1 MDDHK
6 GKALELHMAGK
17 SYAEIAAAL
26 GTSKTTAYTWVKE
39 AEKDSAVNVQT
50 VNDANSRPFGT
61 FRTPNAANFSNIRS
75 ESSGTSKVKVKE
87 PGYVAEQRQRIAELE
102 AQTQHLAEQLSD
114 SKRKQIERLKRKFQT
129 TQEFITQ
136 NDGEIWSVDELYQTA
151 AELESLRD
159 DMIDS
164 DSNMQ
169 VWVESHI
176 HPLIE
181 LLEEAAESLTDED
194 LDEGEVFFY
203 ED

>member
-1 MDDHK
+1 MDNHK

-17 SYAEIAAAL
+17 SYAEIATAL

-39 AEKDSAVNVQT
+39 AEKDSAVNVQL
-50 VNDANSRPFGT
+50 VNDANIQSFGT
-61 FRTPNAANFSNIRS
+61 FRTPNTANLSNIRS
-75 ESSGTSKVKVKE
+75 EAGGTSKVKIKE

-102 AQTQHLAEQLSD
+102 AQTQHLAEQLSN

-136 NDGEIWSVDELYQTA
+136 NNGEVWSVDELYQTA
-151 AELESLRD
+151 AELENLSD
-159 DMIDS
+159 DMNDI

-181 LLEEAAESLTDED
+181 LLEEAAESLTDGD

>member
-1 MDDHK
+1 MTNLK
-6 GKALELHMAGK
+6 EKALELHRNGK

-26 GTSKTTAYTWVKE
+26 GTSKTTAFSWVKD
-39 AEKDSAVNVQT
+39 AEKDSAVNVQS
-50 VNDANSRPFGT
+50 VNDAKIQSFGT
-61 FRTPNAANFSNIRS
+61 LRTQSTANLSNIRS
-75 ESSGTSKVKVKE
+75 EAGGISKVKIKE
-87 PGYVAEQRQRIAELE
+87 PAYLAEQRQRIAELE

-114 SKRKQIERLKRKFQT
+114 SKRKQIERLKRKFQK

-136 NDGEIWSVDELYQTA
+136 NNGEVWSVDELYQTA
-151 AELESLRD
+151 AELENLSD
-159 DMIDS
+159 DMNDT
-164 DSNMQ
+164 DSNIQ

-181 LLEEAAESLTDED
+181 LLEEAAESLTDGD